1 MIVDR
6 DPYWHCV
13 IDDFFTRPDKL
24 AEEFP
29 KPDDPC
35 WFRYDSPLE
44 VKRTCNDWHRF
55 PPETYKT
62 LTWLTSDRFTH
73 SLEVLTDEDLF
84 PDAGLHGGGWHQ
96 HSRGGKLNVHLDYNI
111 HPKLHLQR
119 RLNLIVYLSPAWEP
133 SWGGGLGLYKD
144 SRTLAKVIE
153 PKYNRAVIFDTRGS
167 WHGLPD
173 PIKCP
178 EGVTRNSIAVY
189 YLSEPTAMTDNRKRA
204 LFAPTPEQM
213 GDPEID
219 RLIADRIKIA

>member
-73 SLEVLTDEDLF
+73 TLEVLTDEDLC

-119 RLNLIVYLSPAWEP
+119 RLNLIVYLTPEWQPE
-133 SWGGGLGLYKD
+133 WGGGLGLYKN
-144 SRTLAKVIE
+144 SRKLVKTIE
-153 PKYNRAVIFDTRGS
+153 PRFNRAVIFDTRGS
-167 WHGLPD
+167 WHGLPE
-173 PIKCP
+173 PIECP
-178 EGVTRNSIAVY
+178 ENVTRNSIAVY
-189 YLSEPTAMTDNRKRA
+189 YLTDPEEQTDNRTRA
-204 LFAPTPEQM
+204 LFAPTVDQQSDKAVLE
-213 GDPEID
+213 
-219 RLIADRIKIA
+219 LISKRSK